1 MAGPAAHGGEHA
13 ARHAVEH
20 ASQFTEHAHWG
31 ELVPGFRALD
41 QKFAEALQFGGAA
54 EGAAAHGHLSIYQ
67 VFMAVFVFVLV
78 TIALANAGLNRLSVE
93 ERIVPEAKLTVRTFF
108 EIILEGLLGMMRD
121 IIGPKSDRFLPLIGT
136 LAVFIFVSNVLGL
149 IPGFQPPTANLNTTL
164 ALAIPV
170 FLATHYYG
178 LKEHGFSYLKHFL
191 GPIIKWYALPLM
203 LIMIVIEIISHLA
216 RPLSLSLRLLG
227 NMTGD
232 HMVLAIFMSLG
243 SIMGLNWLYPVVYPV
258 PLLAL
263 GLLVCVVQTLVF
275 CLLSMVY
282 IALAVAH
289 EDH

>member
-1 MAGPAAHGGEHA
+1 MSSPAA
-13 ARHAVEH
+13 AVEH
-20 ASQFTEHAHWG
+20 ASQFTEHAHWF

-41 QKFAEALQFGGAA
+41 QQFAEALQFFHVGDGG
-54 EGAAAHGHLSIYQ
+54 HGDHMSVYQ
-67 VFMAVFVFVLV
+67 VFMAMFVFGLV
-78 TIALANAGLNRLSVE
+78 TVALASAGLNRLSAE
-93 ERIVPEAKLTVRTFF
+93 ERIVPEAKLSIRTFF
-108 EIILEGLLGMMRD
+108 ELIVEGVLGMMRD
-121 IIGPKSDRFLPLIGT
+121 IIGPTADRFLPLIGT
-136 LAVFIFVSNVLGL
+136 LAVFIFVSNVMGL

-164 ALAIPV
+164 ALATPV

-178 LKEHGFSYLKHFL
+178 VREHGISYFKHFF

-203 LIMIVIEIISHLA
+203 LIMLVIEIISHLA
-216 RPLSLSLRLLG
+216 RPLSLALRLLG

-243 SIMGLNWLYPVVYPV
+243 SIMGMSWLYPLVYPV

-282 IALAVAH
+282 IGLAVAH